1 MTDKENTAN
10 AIMQIGKERVNLK
23 DSRGASNGY
32 PGIKTQQI
40 ISGKAS
46 GLLTYNGL
54 NSTGTSNLS
63 SLRQKNPAATKA
75 PSFRVS

>member
-10 AIMQIGKERVNLK
+10 AIMQIGKERVNLLK
-23 DSRGASNGY
+23 DNKGASNGY

-54 NSTGTSNLS
+54 NSTGSTNLS
-63 SLRQKNPAATKA
+63 SLR
-75 PSFRVS
+75 